1 MAVSSVA
8 SVKRGGGW
16 VALPLTSTSLAQ
28 MRSFFSS
35 GGRFGFSSP
44 CALLAVHGEPARRH
58 QHLALGLEGFLLDA
72 RDARRDVVLGRRI
85 EDGEEAFG
93 DQVVDLL
100 FRFGQALRRCTGGD
114 DGKVIAHL
122 GIVENALVG
131 MHPAVLEDGAG
142 EVGVGRAGHRGRVS
156 LTVPM

>member
-35 GGRFGFSSP
+35 GGRLGFVSSSP
-44 CALLAVHGEPARRH
+44 WRLLAVHGEPARRH

-72 RDARRDVVLGRRI
+72 RDARGDVVFGRRI
-85 EDGEEAFG
+85 EDGEEALG

-100 FRFGQALRRCTGGD
+100 FRLGQALRR
-114 DGKVIAHL
+114 VP
-122 GIVENALVG
+122 VG
-131 MHPAVLEDGAG
+131 MMAK
-142 EVGVGRAGHRGRVS
+142 
-156 LTVPM
+156 